1 MKIEVEFV
9 WLVGLLLSFFG
20 VVWVFGMLL
29 VSQFEKRIGAQFE
42 AQGEAR
48 KVTQFHWDTRFNEL
62 DALAKRTAADV
73 MALRIELPKEYIAR
87 EDWIRL
93 SVSID
98 NKIDAIHKMVNEV
111 KEKLYARN

>member
-9 WLVGLLLSFFG
+9 WLVGVLFAFFG
-20 VVWVFGMLL
+20 VVWAFGL
-29 VSQFEKRIGAQFE
+29 VLVNQFEKRIAEQFT

-48 KVTQFHWDTRFNEL
+48 KVTQFHWDARFNEL
-62 DALAKRTAADV
+62 DLLAKRTAADV
-73 MALRIELPKEYIAR
+73 TALRIELPKEYIAR